1 MNKVFL
7 IGRLTKAPEL
17 KTTGSGISVATFSI
31 AVTRRAKRD
40 EADFLNIVTWRGL
53 ADNCGKYLSKGQ
65 QVAVTG
71 EIRTRSYEAKD
82 GSKRYITEIQADE
95 VEFLEK
101 AGQRAQENPEFAAEM
116 EGMIVED
123 EELPY

>member
-7 IGRLTKAPEL
+7 VGRLTKAPEL
-17 KTTGSGISVATFSI
+17 KTTGSGISVTTFTV
-31 AVTRRAKRD
+31 AVTRRMNRE

-101 AGQRAQENPEFAAEM
+101 AGQRVQENPEFAAEM
-116 EGMIVED
+116 EGMMVED

>member
-17 KTTGSGISVATFSI
+17 KTTGSGISVSTFSI

-101 AGQRAQENPEFAAEM
+101 AGQRVQENPEFAAEM
-116 EGMIVED
+116 EGMMVED

>member
-7 IGRLTKAPEL
+7 VGRLTKAPEL
-17 KTTGSGISVATFSI
+17 KTTPNGVSVATFTI
-31 AVTRRAKRD
+31 AVTRRTNR
-40 EADFLNIVTWRGL
+40 EESDFLNIVTWRGL

-82 GSKRYITEIQADE
+82 GSKRYITEIQADD
-95 VEFLEK
+95 VEFLAK
-101 AGQRAQENPEFAAEM
+101 AGQRVQENPEFAAEM
-116 EGMIVED
+116 EGMMVED